1 MAKVGSYLMYNKVL
15 KRPMFNMG
23 GRINQAA
30 GTGITSGLDTPKR
43 GLVDGPGGY
52 AGLKTREDIA
62 AEIETLYP
70 EKTPGQN
77 AIDILSSYEV
87 FNTSNRRADG
97 TKKSYGDYTEQ
108 RQKAFNEKKEKEKNI
123 RDKSKLA
130 LLDADMAAIVAE
142 ESFQNQKTLAEIQGN
157 NMLKQQPFQR
167 RVEKTAGN
175 ILAAALPNSFES
187 IYSYEMST
195 GINMITDLQTGSK
208 SVIRAAVVPS
218 RHYTFDKKTNNWVLE
233 MSELSPSLI
242 YFEPTSKQWLIVDT
256 KGAPTFKNSYEQAF
270 EAQKIIGSNKS
281 DTISTEKKINKEL
294 TGNVNEDAD
303 IKAARIE
310 IVSNLKDVV
319 LTDAVVQD
327 EAAKAGIKIVSRA
340 DYGNSKAWLS
350 KLGENEM
357 TLQQFKDLLQAK
369 KISDIRETQKISA
382 RFGNNKIIESET
394 TKVVSKADGG
404 RVNYALGSPEPQGEV
419 TDIDSD
425 IDELNELQSWW
436 KTQVDQ
442 DFNS

>member
-1 MAKVGSYLMYNKVL
+1 
-15 KRPMFNMG
+15 
-23 GRINQAA
+23 
-30 GTGITSGLDTPKR
+30 
-43 GLVDGPGGY
+43 
-52 AGLKTREDIA
+52 
-62 AEIETLYP
+62 
-70 EKTPGQN
+70 
-77 AIDILSSYEV
+77 
-87 FNTSNRRADG
+87 
-97 TKKSYGDYTEQ
+97 
-108 RQKAFNEKKEKEKNI
+108 
-123 RDKSKLA
+123 
-130 LLDADMAAIVAE
+130 
-142 ESFQNQKTLAEIQGN
+142 
-157 NMLKQQPFQR
+157 
-167 RVEKTAGN
+167 
-175 ILAAALPNSFES
+175 
-187 IYSYEMST
+187 MST

-242 YFEPTSKQWLIVDT
+242 YFEPTSKQWLIVDST
-256 KGAPTFKNSYEQAF
+256 GAPTFKNSYEEAF

-404 RVNYALGSPEPQGEV
+404 RVNYALGSPEPQGEI